1 MIISLDGKTAMVT
14 GAASGIGRGISE
26 ALHSA
31 GARVVL
37 ADVDLPGAQAIA
49 EALGDGA
56 SAVCLDVSDV
66 QMCRQAV
73 AEVVRSHGQIDILV
87 NNAGICPLRPIDEV
101 DEAFFDRLVAVNLR
115 GTFFLSQAAATHMRA
130 RETGRI
136 INIGSVGGKTGGYA
150 DNSIYCLTKAAIFS
164 MTKSFA
170 KFLAPYG
177 TANTIAPTTTRTAL
191 TEGWNDTALLE
202 ELRATIPLGRLGVPE
217 DIAGAAVFLASEHAA
232 FITGAT
238 IDINGG
244 MRMD

>member
-14 GAASGIGRGISE
+14 GAASGIGRAISE
-26 ALHSA
+26 ALQSA
-31 GARVVL
+31 GARVAI
-37 ADVDLPGAQAIA
+37 ADVDFEGAQAAA
-49 EALGDGA
+49 EALGEGA

-87 NNAGICPLRPIDEV
+87 NNAGICPLLPVEDV
-101 DEAFFDRLVAVNLR
+101 DEAFFDRIVAVNLR
-115 GTFFLSQAAATHMRA
+115 GAFFLSQAAAKHMRG

-150 DNSIYCLTKAAIFS
+150 DNAVYCLTKAAIFS

-177 TANTIAPTTTRTAL
+177 TANTIAPATTRTAL

-217 DIAGAAVFLASEHAA
+217 DIAGAAVFLASEHAG